1 MQEIRERERE
11 SRTSGREGWRWC
23 PPCEVW
29 DLSPRREHL
38 SKGLKPV
45 KEWDVCHWKRSVF
58 QGNQREGKCSMTE
71 GVWGFQRTAQG
82 AVWSSTW
89 EEKGGM
95 RFIFTNVPILHMSC
109 LHLQVKKVSLLKTYL
124 NLLCPV
130 GLSGLPDSW
139 AERVDCPLPCD
150 GGYFLYYQ
158 QRMSFSKGD
167 FILYH

>member
-1 MQEIRERERE
+1 
-11 SRTSGREGWRWC
+11 
-23 PPCEVW
+23 
-29 DLSPRREHL
+29 
-38 SKGLKPV
+38 
-45 KEWDVCHWKRSVF
+45 
-58 QGNQREGKCSMTE
+58 
-71 GVWGFQRTAQG
+71 
-82 AVWSSTW
+82 
-89 EEKGGM
+89 M
-95 RFIFTNVPILHMSC
+95 RFIFTNVPILHISC
-109 LHLQVKKVSLLKTYL
+109 LHLQVKKVSLLKTHL